1 MKQILLLITFISFMP
16 VLHSQNDT
24 VSIVRSE
31 PQKSFLRES
40 NISLVS
46 IYPVPVRQNTFT
58 IRTEKD
64 MTLVKVTN
72 MIGQDIFRAQY
83 KEPVPST
90 KVLLKK
96 PTRGMYLVTI
106 SFVDGTR
113 VVKKIMIEN
122 PE

>member
-1 MKQILLLITFISFMP
+1 MP
-16 VLHSQNDT
+16 ALHSQNDT
-24 VSIVRSE
+24 LGIARSE
-31 PQKSFLRES
+31 PQKSFLRENS
-40 NISLVS
+40 TSLVT
-46 IYPVPVRQNTFT
+46 IFPVPVRQNTFT
-58 IRTEKD
+58 IKTEKD

-83 KEPVPST
+83 KEPVPSA

-113 VVKKIMIEN
+113 VVRKIMIEN